1 MSSTNI
7 YDGIEQI
14 SETKGQLSR
23 GAPASRWSRISITLV
38 SPKTFR
44 GTLLHKQETG
54 WVFWWNSSLCKGRIA
69 PLPDQ
74 SSPYLQICLFKG
86 RITPLPDEFNP
97 YLQRWNSSNS
107 TISSTIKYRERQ
119 YRRGTNLALR
129 VTQQVTFCWNYRT
142 NSVHYHTYMGAG
154 HTPYSVLRKVKLAS
168 LHY

>member
-1 MSSTNI
+1 MMALK
-7 YDGIEQI
+7 YYL
-14 SETKGQLSR
+14 SETSGQLPR
-23 GAPASRWSRISITLV
+23 GTPASRWSRIKINLV
-38 SPKTFR
+38 SLKTFLKPSR
-44 GTLLHKQETG
+44 NKKGRKISGYPTKKQSFSFGPSYFVTALGTLLHKQETG
-54 WVFWWNSSLCKGRIA
+54 WVFW
-69 PLPDQ
+69 
-74 SSPYLQICLFKG
+74 
-86 RITPLPDEFNP
+86 
-97 YLQRWNSSNS
+97 WNSSNS